1 MDPLSI
7 IVSSITLLTAVGTI
21 VKTIKNVH
29 NANNELLAIAD
40 ELSDFERL
48 LRQTRLLVEENGT
61 KIPQDQLSDLS
72 ALLDKARAKFS
83 ELEMIVQDLVVKPQ
97 GSGKI
102 KASKIAWARE
112 ASHIATIQSSLK
124 ATTQKLST
132 LLANMS
138 V

>member
-7 IVSSITLLTAVGTI
+7 IASSITLLTAVGTI

-29 NANNELLAIAD
+29 NANDELLAIAD

-61 KIPQDQLSDLS
+61 KIPQGQLSDLS
-72 ALLDKARAKFS
+72 ALLDKATAKFS
-83 ELEMIVQDLVVKPQ
+83 ELEMIVQHRVVKS
-97 GSGKI
+97 GARGKI
-102 KASKIAWARE
+102 KASKIAWTRE
-112 ASHIATIQSSLK
+112 ASRIATLQSSLK
-124 ATTQKLST
+124 TITQKLST
-132 LLANMS
+132 LLTNMS

>member
-29 NANNELLAIAD
+29 NANDELVAIAD

-48 LRQTRLLVEENGT
+48 LRQTGLLVEENGT

-83 ELEMIVQDLVVKPQ
+83 ELEMIVQHRVVKSKV
-97 GSGKI
+97 SGKM
-102 KASKIAWARE
+102 KASKVAWVRE
-112 ASHIATIQSSLK
+112 ASHIATVQSSLK
-124 ATTQKLST
+124 AITQKLST
-132 LLANMS
+132 LLTNMS

>member
-7 IVSSITLLTAVGTI
+7 IASSITLLTVVGTI

-29 NANNELLAIAD
+29 NANDELLAIVD

-72 ALLDKARAKFS
+72 ALVDKARAKFS
-83 ELEMIVQDLVVKPQ
+83 ELEMIVQHRVVKSKA
-97 GSGKI
+97 SGKI
-102 KASKIAWARE
+102 KASKTAWTRE
-112 ASHIATIQSSLK
+112 ASHIATLQSSLK
-124 ATTQKLST
+124 TITQKLST
-132 LLANMS
+132 LLSSMS

>member
-7 IVSSITLLTAVGTI
+7 IVSSITLLTTVGTI

-29 NANNELLAIAD
+29 NANDELLAIVD

-61 KIPQDQLSDLS
+61 KIPQDQMSDLS

-83 ELEMIVQDLVVKPQ
+83 ELEMIVQHRVVKSEA
-97 GSGKI
+97 GGKI
-102 KASKIAWARE
+102 KASKIAWTRE
-112 ASHIATIQSSLK
+112 ASHIATLQSSLK
-124 ATTQKLST
+124 TITQKLST
-132 LLANMS
+132 LLTNMS
-138 V
+138 M